1 MQWTRKNIAK
11 EGKYYSWKDRILDH
25 LVHFVIII
33 ILLLLTLCI
42 TIRTIKYIQA
52 EQIWR

>member
-1 MQWTRKNIAK
+1 MQRTRKNITN
-11 EGKYYSWKDRILDH
+11 EGGYYSWKDRILDN

-33 ILLLLTLCI
+33 ILLLITLLI